1 MLTVQGDSVD
11 ATSETVQGVKTMN
24 TGEKIDYM
32 IQCLKVA
39 KAEYDYMA
47 VKLNRRGLGCELKE
61 SYYKQAIKNLEV
73 AADNIQED
81 DIVGQMSIED
91 FLNSEAS

>member
-1 MLTVQGDSVD
+1 
-11 ATSETVQGVKTMN
+11 
-24 TGEKIDYM
+24 
-32 IQCLKVA
+32 
-39 KAEYDYMA
+39 MA

-73 AADNIQED
+73 AADNIQEN